1 MVVVSSSSPIIHLAK
16 IGQLEL
22 LKKLYSRILVP
33 EKVYMEC
40 TDTMHYREEVELI
53 SQAAWIN
60 KYSIKDDNLFR
71 LLCTETDAGEAE
83 AIVLALEKKADLIL
97 LDDQEARVK
106 ARRLDLTVTP
116 YSCRHPASGCLKDLS
131 IPCFIPAQKINL

>member
-1 MVVVSSSSPIIHLAK
+1 MVVVSNSSPIIHLAK

-22 LKKLYSRILVP
+22 LNKLYSRILVP

-40 TDTMHYREEVELI
+40 TDTVHYREEVELI

-71 LLCTETDAGEAE
+71 LLYTETDAGEAE

-97 LDDQEARVK
+97 L
-106 ARRLDLTVTP
+106 
-116 YSCRHPASGCLKDLS
+116 
-131 IPCFIPAQKINL
+131 